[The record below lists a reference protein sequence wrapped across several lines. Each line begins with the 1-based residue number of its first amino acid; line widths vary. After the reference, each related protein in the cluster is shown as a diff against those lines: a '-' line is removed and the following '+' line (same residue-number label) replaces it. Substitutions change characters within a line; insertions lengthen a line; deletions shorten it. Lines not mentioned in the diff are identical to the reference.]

1 MRLAGSRPWC
11 TIRQD
16 PLVLV
21 AHGSEERAGP
31 SSSRDFLVRI
41 YRTYMSFLARS
52 PPLWCR
58 YSRLV
63 RRLSLQREDPRSNPG
78 RNRTCNKFGVS
89 LALLRIGRGGQ
100 RDNRDSGS
108 ENPARI
114 LG

>member
-41 YRTYMSFLARS
+41 YRTYISLF
-52 PPLWCR
+52 
-58 YSRLV
+58 
-63 RRLSLQREDPRSNPG
+63 RRGNLPYG
-78 RNRTCNKFGVS
+78 
-89 LALLRIGRGGQ
+89 ALHSIGKAL
-100 RDNRDSGS
+100 
-108 ENPARI
+108 E
-114 LG
+114 LET